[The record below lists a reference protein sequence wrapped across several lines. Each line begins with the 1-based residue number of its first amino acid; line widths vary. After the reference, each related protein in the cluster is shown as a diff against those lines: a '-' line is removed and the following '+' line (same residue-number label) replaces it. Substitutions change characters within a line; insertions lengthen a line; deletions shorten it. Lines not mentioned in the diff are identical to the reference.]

1 MSHNGPGGGI
11 SDLPHPVAYSRQ
23 MTGFIGTSDPAAPAW
38 RKPALWALLGLG
50 VSSLLGTC
58 SARPGV
64 LEQVRTL
71 GELRVA
77 TRNSPGAYYLGAHG
91 PEGPEY
97 ELASRFAARLGVPAR
112 FITLPSPAAVLDAVA
127 SGRAHIGAAGLAV
140 TPEWSR
146 LVAFSTPY
154 QKVRL
159 HVVERRDREHAED
172 LTDLDSDRLA
182 VVAGSAHA
190 QVLTALAPRVPG
202 FRFRQV
208 KGVDTLDLLDRVWSG
223 ELESTVANSNEF
235 MLTRNYH
242 PELKVAFNLGT
253 GAALAWALPRGD
265 PALADRAN
273 EFIRATQPEIPLL
286 IARYYA
292 PSDRFDYAGARSIV
306 RDLEDRLPPLRN
318 LFEKTAAEVGE
329 DWRVLAAIGYQE
341 SRWNPD
347 AVSPTGVRGIMM
359 LTAETASALGVTDR
373 TNVAESI
380 RGGAQYLQRMH
391 ESVPDRVPEPD
402 RLWLALAS
410 YNIGYGH
417 LEDARVLAESNGKN
431 PDSWQDVREFL
442 PLLAQERYYT
452 KTKRGYARGW
462 EAVRFV
468 DNVRGYFDVIE
479 WIIPDP
485 GSPTGG

>member
-1 MSHNGPGGGI
+1 
-11 SDLPHPVAYSRQ
+11 
-23 MTGFIGTSDPAAPAW
+23 MTGSTGTPDLAPARPW
-38 RKPALWALLGLG
+38 RKPALWALLGLA
-50 VSSLLGTC
+50 VTSLLGTC

-64 LEQVRTL
+64 LDQVRVL

-77 TRNSPGAYYLGAHG
+77 TRNSPSAYYLGAHG
-91 PEGPEY
+91 PEGPEFD
-97 ELASRFAARLGVPAR
+97 LATSFAATLGVPVR
-112 FITLPSPAAVLDAVA
+112 FIPLPSPAAVLQAVA
-127 SGRAHIGAAGLAV
+127 RGQAHIGAAGLAI

-146 LVAFSTPY
+146 IVAFSTPY
-154 QKVRL
+154 QHVRL
-159 HVVERRDREHAED
+159 HVVERRGKDHAED
-172 LTDLDSDRLA
+172 LTDLDATRLA

-190 QVLTALAPRVPG
+190 QALAALTAQVPN
-202 FRFRQV
+202 FNFKQV
-208 KGVDTLDLLDRVWSG
+208 AGGDTLDLLDRVWSG
-223 ELESTVANSNEF
+223 DLESTIANSNEF

-242 PELKVAFNLGT
+242 PELKVAFSLDS

-265 PALADRAN
+265 PRLNARVNAFMLASASSLP
-273 EFIRATQPEIPLL
+273 FL

-292 PSDRFDYAGARSIV
+292 PSDRFGYAGARNIV
-306 RDLEDRLPPLRN
+306 RDLDDRLPPLRN
-318 LFEKTAAEVGE
+318 LFQKTAADVGE

-341 SRWNPD
+341 SRWNPT

-359 LTAETASALGVTDR
+359 LTADTAAAVGVIDR
-373 TNVAESI
+373 TNVAQSI

-417 LEDARVLAESNGKN
+417 VEDARVLAESHGKN

-442 PLLAQERYYT
+442 LLLAQEQYYT
-452 KTKRGYARGW
+452 QTKRGYARGW

-468 DNVRGYFDVIE
+468 DNVRAYFDVIE

-485 GSPTGG
+485 GVPTAG